1 MRDALARAGGG
12 AGVTARALAEADEKI
27 AALSAELSQAKATV
41 IALQRT
47 RAPVSSSQR
56 ALAAL
61 AM

>member
-1 MRDALARAGGG
+1 MF
-12 AGVTARALAEADEKI
+12 RALRWLVVPDSALDTLSVIEIKTRVV
-27 AALSAELSQAKATV
+27 AALSLSLKPRQLQL
-41 IALQRT
+41 LQRT